1 LSDQESVYVV
11 EASQV
16 GEARRAAA
24 RLART
29 AGFGETDLGRVTLL
43 ATELGNNLARYGQ
56 QGRLLIQTLR
66 TPTGSIVE
74 VMAIDRGP
82 GMTDVQQ
89 CLQDGYSTG
98 GTPGTGLGA
107 VRRQSTVFDLHS
119 APGRGTVVMA
129 RVTAERGATNGL
141 PFLWGAVSL
150 AKPTELVCGD
160 AWRICARDRDLAV
173 IVADGLGHGPLAAAA
188 AQRAMTVFDELAF
201 SEPRTILERAHG
213 ALAGSRGAAIA
224 IARIS
229 GVSGVDYA
237 GVGNISGSLVTHE
250 RSSGMVSQNG
260 TIGVTVRK
268 VQQQG
273 YSWPQH
279 GVLIMHSDGL
289 THRWSLDAYPGLLLR
304 HPAVIAGVL
313 SRDFIRGTDDATVV
327 VVAGRRKESADA

>member
-1 LSDQESVYVV
+1 MSDQERVDVV

-24 RLART
+24 RVART
-29 AGFGETDLGRVTLL
+29 AGFGETDIGRVTLL
-43 ATELGNNLARYGQ
+43 ATELGNNLAKYGQ
-56 QGRLLIQTLR
+56 QGRLLVQSLPS
-66 TPTGSIVE
+66 PTGTIVE
-74 VMAIDRGP
+74 VMAIDSGP
-82 GMTDVQQ
+82 GMADVQR

-107 VRRQSTVFDLHS
+107 VRRQSAVFDLHS

-129 RVTAERGATNGL
+129 RVHGERGTTNGL
-141 PFLWGAVSL
+141 PFQWGAVSL
-150 AKPTELVCGD
+150 PKPTELVCGD
-160 AWRICARDRDLAV
+160 AWQISARDRDLAI

-188 AQRAMTVFDELAF
+188 AQRAMKVFDELAF
-201 SEPRTILERAHG
+201 SEPRTIVERAHG
-213 ALAGSRGAAIA
+213 ALAGSRGAAVA

-229 GVSGVDYA
+229 GGSSVDYA
-237 GVGNISGSLVTHE
+237 GIGNISGSLVTHE

-260 TIGVTVRK
+260 TVGVAIRK
-268 VQQQG
+268 VQQLG
-273 YSWPQH
+273 YTWPQH

-313 SRDFIRGTDDATVV
+313 SRDFVRGTDDATVV
-327 VVAGRRKESADA
+327 VVGGHRKESAYV